1 MKGFVVLFLD
11 RDLFNVKRGYLR
23 FKDVLQKHLENFSY
37 LREGFYF
44 VKEVTKKEL
53 DLDISKR
60 DVVELFMSDVIDEKT
75 VELNY
80 SQHIVK
86 IVSEVLLYANLFR
99 RASDSIIIGWHNVSI
114 GSLIGKL
121 DIFEGKEA
129 VSKVSKKEVTKG
141 HFYYKNVEEVV
152 QVTVVDKI
160 L

>member
-99 RASDSIIIGWHNVSI
+99 RASDSIIIG
-114 GSLIGKL
+114 
-121 DIFEGKEA
+121 
-129 VSKVSKKEVTKG
+129 
-141 HFYYKNVEEVV
+141 
-152 QVTVVDKI
+152 
-160 L
+160 